1 MTTAGIA
8 TTSSVLTDEM
18 LARFQQRAPVYDRE
32 NRFFQEDF
40 DELKASGYL
49 NIALPK
55 EFGGLGLSLAEVAK
69 LQRKLAYHAAP
80 TALAVNMHFYW
91 TGVFADVWRSGD
103 KSVEPLLR
111 EAAAGE
117 VFAAGHAESG
127 NDIPVLLSTTRAEKV
142 DGGYKFHGKK
152 SFGSLGPAWTR
163 LGLHAMDTSDPN
175 APKVVHAF
183 MPRGA
188 AGSSVNEVWDVLGMR
203 ATKSDD
209 TVLDG
214 VFIPDSQVFRV
225 VSPGAAGVDLFV
237 LGIFAWA
244 LLGFG
249 NVYYGLAQ
257 RAMDMT
263 QEAVKSKKSIALTRP
278 MSYHPEVQHE
288 IAEMAMELEAIG
300 PHLDSVAAD
309 WSNGVDHGHG
319 WVVKI
324 VSAKYHAVESSWR
337 VVDKGLEMMGGF
349 GIFKSAEYERL
360 WRDARLGRIHPAN
373 FALTH
378 ELVGKLS
385 LGINPD
391 EMPRWG

>member
-1 MTTAGIA
+1 MVAIA
-8 TTSSVLTDEM
+8 TSPLTEEM
-18 LARFQQRAPVYDRE
+18 LARFAERAPAYDRE

-40 DELKASGYL
+40 NELKASGYF

-55 EFGGLGLSLAEVAK
+55 EFGGPGLSLAEVGQ
-69 LQRKLAYHAAP
+69 LQRKLAYYAAP

-91 TGVFADVWRSGD
+91 TGVFADLWRAGD
-103 KSVEPLLR
+103 KSVEPYLR

-117 VFAAGHAESG
+117 IFAAGHAESG
-127 NDIPVLLSTTRAEKV
+127 NDIPVLLSTTRAERV
-142 DGGYKFHGKK
+142 QGGYRFYGKK

-163 LGLHAMDTSDPN
+163 LGLHGLDMSDPN

-188 AGSSVNEVWDVLGMR
+188 AGSATNEVWDVLGMR

-214 VFIPDSQVFRV
+214 VFVPDDHIARV
-225 VSPGAAGVDLFV
+225 VSAGAAGVDGFV

-257 RAMDMT
+257 RAMDT
-263 QEAVKSKKSIALTRP
+263 VLEAVKGKKSAALTRP
-278 MSYHPEVQHE
+278 MSYHPEIQHE
-288 IAEMAMELEAIG
+288 IAEMAMELEGIG
-300 PHLDSVAAD
+300 PHLDRVAAD
-309 WSNGVDHGHG
+309 WSNGVDYGQS

-324 VSAKYHAVESSWR
+324 VAAKYHAVEGSWR
-337 VVDKGLEMMGGF
+337 VVDKGLDLLGGF
-349 GIFKSAEYERL
+349 GIFRNAGYERL
-360 WRDARLGRIHPAN
+360 WRDARLGRIHPGN
-373 FALTH
+373 SALAH
-378 ELVGKLS
+378 ELIGKLS

-391 EMPRWG
+391 EQPRWG